1 MRLKGKNVVVTG
13 ASRGIGLE
21 ISRTFAREGATVAML
36 ARGAEELEAAA
47 QTVPGSRAY
56 RCDIADPHAVASAIA
71 DIDGN
76 YDGID
81 ILINNAALAEPTL
94 IEEADDADLQLQIA
108 VNLLGPIYCMRAA
121 IPSMRRRGG
130 GDIVNLSSESVSTPY
145 PFLSVYAATKSAL
158 ETLSAGMRAELKG
171 SDIRVSVYRSGRVA
185 SSFSDRWDPATS
197 QRIRDLA
204 EATGFN
210 DRSGG
215 RISPEI
221 PARAILSMVLLDRSA
236 HVDLLQ
242 VRGA

>member
-1 MRLKGKNVVVTG
+1 MRLEGKNVVVTG

-21 ISRTFAREGATVAML
+21 ISRIFAREGATVAML
-36 ARGAEELEAAA
+36 ARGVEELVAAA
-47 QTVPGSRAY
+47 RTVPGSHAY
-56 RCDIADPHAVASAIA
+56 QCDVTVPHAVASIIA
-71 DIDGN
+71 DIDSRFG
-76 YDGID
+76 GTD
-81 ILINNAALAEPTL
+81 ILINNAALAEPSL
-94 IEEADDADLQLQIA
+94 IEEAGDVGLQLQIG

-130 GDIVNLSSESVSTPY
+130 GDIVNISSEAVSTPY
-145 PFLSVYAATKSAL
+145 PLLSVYAATKSAL
-158 ETLSAGMRAELKG
+158 ETISAGMRAELKDD
-171 SDIRVSVYRSGRVA
+171 DIRVSVYRSGRVA

-197 QRIRDLA
+197 RRIRDLA
-204 EATGFN
+204 ETSGFN

-236 HVDLLQ
+236 HVDLVQ